1 MATARR
7 SHGWLIAAVLA
18 AGCHAAPKPVLPPP
32 TPPKPPTE
40 LPLVAAASLEPDYR
54 TLPALEPLKATVN
67 DIAPPPAGYR
77 GLTEEVCCREAA
89 VRASVAGLF
98 VKENTV
104 PPPRVA
110 RRTNPAADSLT
121 REVRVHLAAEGR
133 NRAAAEAL
141 DEFYQLADAEGR
153 GEIMR
158 ATLPILDRLRERVR
172 KARAEGLM
180 VPVDPDELDRQ
191 RASLLGLIARAD
203 LGAKSLDIDLK
214 RRIGVSGRTAERLR
228 PQGSFAVAAQPVDL
242 DAAIRTALETRPD
255 LLALREAYLRIS
267 PASLPAVREMLRG
280 ALGQG
285 ASAPAADSVRGV
297 VVRSLV
303 AVILARYRSKQL
315 DELVLAEL
323 AVRRQ
328 QLFDLIAER
337 ERQAADE
344 VRAAVVSLHAQATQ
358 VALAR
363 WRAEQLAKKVA
374 DAKKQGPLTELAAEL
389 EAYRARTDVIAAV
402 MAWHRARV
410 KLAAAQGQLGC
421 AADTPDDDAEA
432 KPPCPAPGAI

>member
-1 MATARR
+1 
-7 SHGWLIAAVLA
+7 
-18 AGCHAAPKPVLPPP
+18 
-32 TPPKPPTE
+32 
-40 LPLVAAASLEPDYR
+40 
-54 TLPALEPLKATVN
+54 
-67 DIAPPPAGYR
+67 
-77 GLTEEVCCREAA
+77 
-89 VRASVAGLF
+89 
-98 VKENTV
+98 
-104 PPPRVA
+104 
-110 RRTNPAADSLT
+110 
-121 REVRVHLAAEGR
+121 
-133 NRAAAEAL
+133 
-141 DEFYQLADAEGR
+141 
-153 GEIMR
+153 MR
-158 ATLPILDRLRERVR
+158 ATLPVLDRLRERVR

-214 RRIGVSGRTAERLR
+214 RRTGVSGRTVERLR
-228 PQGSFAVAAQPVDL
+228 PQGSFGVAAQPVDL

-344 VRAAVVSLHAQATQ
+344 VRAAAVALNAQVTQ

-421 AADTPDDDAEA
+421 AAADTPDDAEA